1 MEILTPFQQE
11 VLRAI
16 GQTTLARKFYLTGG
30 TALSAFYLHH
40 RYSVDLDFFTADPT
54 AIAQVATEM
63 TAAGQQVGA
72 EVTFT
77 RTLNSFLE
85 CFLHRREGEHV
96 EMDFAQDTPY
106 RLAPVEENTEYHI
119 QIDNLTDIAANK
131 LSALFDR
138 AEPKDF
144 VDVYFL
150 CQEVMPFAELVEQ
163 ARNKHVGIDDYWL
176 AVALQ
181 RVTQVEFLP
190 RLIKPVTIEQLQTFF
205 LEQAKQLMRRLSPDG

>member
-11 VLRAI
+11 VLKAI
-16 GQTTLARKFYLTGG
+16 GQTAIARNFYLTGG

-54 AIAQVATEM
+54 AIAQVAPEM

-85 CFLHRREGEHV
+85 CFLQRQGGERV

-106 RLAPVEENTEYHI
+106 RLAPVEESAEYHI

-150 CQEVMPFAELVEQ
+150 CQEVMTFAELVEQ

-205 LEQAKQLMRRLSPDG
+205 LEQAKELMRRLSSE